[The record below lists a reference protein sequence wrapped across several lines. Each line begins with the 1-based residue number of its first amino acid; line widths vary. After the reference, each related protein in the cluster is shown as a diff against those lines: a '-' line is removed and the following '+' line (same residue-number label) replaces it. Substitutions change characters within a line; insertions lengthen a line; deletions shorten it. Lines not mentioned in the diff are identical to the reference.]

1 MSELQAISLKCV
13 TYNVGLSS
21 VYKMFLPVVNTVI
34 EADTFLAVFGLES
47 HMVLLGPSLLLR
59 GPSGF
64 EHRESFTSQT
74 VLYPAQKK
82 EMSHRMI

>member
-47 HMVLLGPSLLLR
+47 HMVLQDWGLL
-59 GPSGF
+59 S
-64 EHRESFTSQT
+64 
-74 VLYPAQKK
+74 Y
-82 EMSHRMI
+82 